1 MFFFSKQKISK
12 KLYSLSILIGIII
25 CILSIVAF
33 NGFSKIKG
41 EIELLNNERF
51 LKYQKASI
59 IETKLKTAH
68 SWLYQIAVDTLR
80 DVSVE
85 EIDKRIVDFKELLN
99 SVSEELE
106 IYGASVEDPEDIFAV
121 NDKQF
126 EIEDKI
132 FSFEN
137 DGSNEKSKELETLMA
152 TNILLSVIIYQDKIL
167 EIMPAVKN
175 MNLFGATLGG
185 AMMSGTE
192 ADYELLLAAIDDLKK
207 LEISLATQSYEN
219 AMTTYSNSLTTFVL
233 VASIGSLLMLLFMA
247 ALIHSIIKPLG
258 NLVNRMDDISHG
270 ESDLTVRLKEN
281 GDDEISVLSHHFN
294 VFVER
299 IQKVVINV
307 KDVSTALEGI
317 ADTMLNSIQERNLIA
332 QNQMDETETVS
343 TSIDNLTTFSTE
355 VTSIASDTSEASSK
369 AKKTTTDATNVITE
383 TINDMKL
390 LGDNIIETS
399 QVVERL
405 GEDSQN
411 IDVILDVIRTIAEQ
425 TNLLALNAAI
435 EAARAGEQGRGFA
448 VVADEVRSLAQRSR
462 DATEQIQNVIKT
474 IKDGAENASIS
485 MIESKEKAEEIV
497 REAYAVTDS
506 IADVTSTIESND
518 SLSQLI
524 AEKSQQQMDLVE
536 NVQSSTTSI
545 KEGASHT
552 VKASEKGEKLGNQ
565 LSQSAMDLANLI
577 KRFKV

>member
-369 AKKTTTDATNVITE
+369 
-383 TINDMKL
+383 
-390 LGDNIIETS
+390 
-399 QVVERL
+399 
-405 GEDSQN
+405 
-411 IDVILDVIRTIAEQ
+411 
-425 TNLLALNAAI
+425 
-435 EAARAGEQGRGFA
+435 
-448 VVADEVRSLAQRSR
+448 
-462 DATEQIQNVIKT
+462 
-474 IKDGAENASIS
+474 
-485 MIESKEKAEEIV
+485 
-497 REAYAVTDS
+497 
-506 IADVTSTIESND
+506 
-518 SLSQLI
+518 
-524 AEKSQQQMDLVE
+524 
-536 NVQSSTTSI
+536 
-545 KEGASHT
+545 
-552 VKASEKGEKLGNQ
+552 
-565 LSQSAMDLANLI
+565 
-577 KRFKV
+577 

>member
-99 SVSEELE
+99 SVSEDLE

>member
-390 LGDNIIETS
+390 LGDKIIETS